1 MSAVIEKIWGEVIHA
16 FAFAKQANSVELIML
31 KGFING

>member
-16 FAFAKQANSVELIML
+16 FAFAKQANSVELVKPKRS
-31 KGFING
+31 KG